1 MPEKAA
7 DVNKN
12 LPPTL
17 AGDRN
22 PHTRTG
28 DVGSEHNIF
37 RG

>member
-12 LPPTL
+12 LPPAL

-22 PHTRTG
+22 PHTLHR